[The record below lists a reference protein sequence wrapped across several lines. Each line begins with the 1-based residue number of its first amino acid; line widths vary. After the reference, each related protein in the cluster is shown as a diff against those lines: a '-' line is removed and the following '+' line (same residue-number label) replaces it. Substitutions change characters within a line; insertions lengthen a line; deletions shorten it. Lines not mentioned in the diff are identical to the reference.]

1 MLQADA
7 FQDLFQVPERSPMLK
22 TPHILALAAG
32 VALMGWAAGAQAAV
46 TVLGGGMAR
55 QCSVAALNGASDS
68 KSEDMC
74 TLALE
79 SELLNLRDRAGT
91 YVNRGVLKLR
101 RKEFAAAQWDF
112 NRAIE
117 TKPELGEAYVNRG
130 AAHVGARRYAEGL
143 ADINK
148 ALEMGVEEP
157 EKAYFNRALAYEAL
171 DDLKAAYFDYQKA
184 VELKPD
190 WEMPRREL
198 ARFTVERR

>member
-1 MLQADA
+1 
-7 FQDLFQVPERSPMLK
+7 MLK
-22 TPHILALAAG
+22 TPYLLAF
-32 VALMGWAAGAQAAV
+32 AAGAALLAYAASSQAAV

-55 QCSVAALNGASDS
+55 QCSVAALGGLSDI

-79 SELLNLRDRAGT
+79 SELLSLRDRAGT

-117 TKPELGEAYVNRG
+117 TKSDIGEAYVNRG
-130 AAHVGARRYAEGL
+130 AAHVGAKRYAEGL

-148 ALEMGVEEP
+148 ALELGVEEP
-157 EKAYFNRALAYEAL
+157 EKAYFNRALAYEGL
-171 DDLKAAYFDYQKA
+171 DNLKAAYFDFRKA
-184 VELKPD
+184 QELAPE
-190 WEMPRREL
+190 WEQPTKEL
-198 ARFTVERR
+198 ARYTVERR

>member
-7 FQDLFQVPERSPMLK
+7 FRDLFQVPERSPMLK

-68 KSEDMC
+68 RSEDMC

-101 RKEFAAAQWDF
+101 RKEFASAQWDF

-117 TKPELGEAYVNRG
+117 TKSDIGEAYVNRG
-130 AAHVGARRYAEGL
+130 AAHVGSKRYAEGL

-148 ALEMGVEEP
+148 AIELGVEEP
-157 EKAYFNRALAYEAL
+157 EKAYFNRALAYEGL
-171 DDLKAAYFDYQKA
+171 DNLKAAYFDFRKDQ
-184 VELKPD
+184 ELAPEWD
-190 WEMPRREL
+190 QPATEL
-198 ARFTVERR
+198 ARYTVERR